1 MKQFPKKLQDKLN
14 QRATI
19 NALRKLDTQSNLV
32 DFTSNDYLGFS
43 KSKHIFNQAH
53 QSLINTN
60 AINNGATGSRLLS
73 GNHPLYGTTE
83 RLLSEFHDSESAL
96 LFNSGYDANLGLLA
110 AIPQKGDYIF
120 YDAYSHAS
128 IRDGILL
135 SHAKA
140 YKFEHNN
147 LDDLQ
152 QKIKRLN
159 LTNSNLDTA
168 IYIVTESVFSMD
180 GDSPNLIKLSHFCA
194 KNNYHLLVDEAHAI
208 GVFGNGKG
216 LVQELNIQDQL
227 FARLITF
234 GKALGAHGA
243 AVLGSKLLKQY
254 LINFSRP
261 LIYTTALPPHSLS
274 TINSA
279 YKELKQTSALK
290 TLQNNIEF
298 FKLELKKHQLNSYFI
313 ESNSAIHSCLIPG
326 NNAVKAIAQKLKS
339 KGIDVKAILAPT
351 VSRGQERLRF
361 CLHSYN
367 SEAEITKVLTWLA
380 TFVEK

>member
-351 VSRGQERLRF
+351 VPRGQERLRF